1 MPLGREPV
9 DLGDQADGADG
20 DGPGRHRAAVGAA
33 EPPGRRPDPLVVQE
47 RLAHPHEHDPG
58 DPPPSRAGQV
68 ARLDPL
74 VEDLPGREVAPG
86 GHARRRAEDA
96 THRAADL
103 RREADADRPRLVQGD
118 QHRLDRQAVVRPEAE
133 LLEAVDG
140 RRHLA
145 VRCQAWQRPDG
156 VAQEA
161 GDLEGPP
168 PGFRVVDTP
177 SQEGRAE
184 PADRQP
190 IRPQPKGLRHE
201 GFGVQVAGVQHGS
214 LLPVAVAGHAL
225 RPGIVSR
232 VSHVS
237 ADRIHAWRTRTA
249 RGVVLTVRE
258 RGGNDEA
265 DGRRSTQGAGF
276 AGNFPR
282 ISGRPNL
289 PAGSL
294 VQRRRGAV
302 ACGIRPVPIL
312 TVFLER
318 IPSQEAITV

>member
-1 MPLGREPV
+1 MTRSPRACAWRRAAAMTSATGVRDGDRDEPGALGVGGRPQADRQAVLVPLGREPV

-58 DPPPSRAGQV
+58 DPPPLRTGQV

-86 GHARRRAEDA
+86 GHACRRAEDA

-133 LLEAVDG
+133 LLEPVDG

-145 VRCQAWQRPDG
+145 VRRQARQRPDR

-161 GDLEGPP
+161 GDLEGAP
-168 PGFRVVDTP
+168 PGLRIVDAP
-177 SQEGRAE
+177 PQEGRAE
-184 PADRQP
+184 PADREP
-190 IRPQPKGLRHE
+190 IRPQPKGVRHQ
-201 GFGVQVAGVQHGS
+201 GFGVQVAGVQHDSS
-214 LLPVAVAGHAL
+214 LRSRSPGEPARGHACDL
-225 RPGIVSR
+225 ASSR
-232 VSHVS
+232 EC
-237 ADRIHAWRTRTA
+237 RM
-249 RGVVLTVRE
+249 
-258 RGGNDEA
+258 
-265 DGRRSTQGAGF
+265 
-276 AGNFPR
+276 FPP
-282 ISGRPNL
+282 INPCL
-289 PAGSL
+289 
-294 VQRRRGAV
+294 
-302 ACGIRPVPIL
+302 ACGPPV
-312 TVFLER
+312 E
-318 IPSQEAITV
+318 SS